1 MTAATIHPGALS
13 GFPPDPFA
21 KPAAVLAVL
30 VHVAFF
36 SILVFGLRWTTK
48 APDAVVVELWSTPP
62 AMEPRVEPPP
72 PAPRIEPKVEP
83 KPLPKVEPK
92 VEPRVVRKPDIAVE
106 KEKPKPVKKEE
117 PKPEPK
123 FKMDQSKAINDE
135 LQRELQKVSSDRE
148 KAAKAAPPPPAG
160 GPVIDAGY
168 ANRIRQRIKANIV
181 VPADMIGN
189 PEAVFEVIQ
198 LPTGDILQ
206 SAVRLRKSSGNKGY
220 DDAVERAILK
230 SSPLPRPERPDQFQR
245 QLELKFR
252 PQD

>member
-72 PAPRIEPKVEP
+72 PEPRIEPKVEP

-92 VEPRVVRKPDIAVE
+92 VEPRVVRKPDIAIE
-106 KEKPKPVKKEE
+106 KEKPKPVVKEK
-117 PKPEPK
+117 PKPAPQEAPK
-123 FKMDQSKAINDE
+123 
-135 LQRELQKVSSDRE
+135 
-148 KAAKAAPPPPAG
+148 
-160 GPVIDAGY
+160 
-168 ANRIRQRIKANIV
+168 
-181 VPADMIGN
+181 
-189 PEAVFEVIQ
+189 
-198 LPTGDILQ
+198 T
-206 SAVRLRKSSGNKGY
+206 
-220 DDAVERAILK
+220 
-230 SSPLPRPERPDQFQR
+230 PLPFLK
-245 QLELKFR
+245 QLEQEF
-252 PQD
+252 

>member
-72 PAPRIEPKVEP
+72 PEPRIEPKVEP

-92 VEPRVVRKPDIAVE
+92 VEPRVVRKPDIAIE

-123 FKMDQSKAINDE
+123 FKMDQSKAIHDE

-160 GPVIDAGY
+160 GPVIDAAY
-168 ANRIRQRIKANIV
+168 ANLIRQKIKANIV
-181 VPADMIGN
+181 VPADLIGN
-189 PEAVFEVIQ
+189 PEAVFDVVQ
-198 LPTGDILQ
+198 LPTGEILQ
-206 SAVRLRKSSGNKGY
+206 PVRLKKSSGNKGY

-230 SSPLPRPERPDQFQR
+230 SSPLPRPGRPDQFQR